1 MAGAFSSLS
10 DSKDMPNSEVL
21 CAPGRRNT
29 AMISE
34 CKMPGFKVISN

>member
-1 MAGAFSSLS
+1 MMGGAFSSLS

-21 CAPGRRNT
+21 CVPGRRNT

-34 CKMPGFKVISN
+34 CKITRFKVG